1 MRLTSGQG
9 QLGKAWPGRINLIAG
24 TRLADHVTGHQV
36 AVQDVPGGGD
46 EAAAVTDPIQ
56 SVRVDLKVALTVGF
70 CGEG

>member
-9 QLGKAWPGRINLIAG
+9 QLGKAWARRVNLIAR

-56 SVRVDLKVALTVGF
+56 GVCVHLKVALTVGF